1 MLIIPL
7 HKKPTLANF
16 PWVTI
21 LLVLVNVFIYVALQA
36 PDNARHA
43 QAVEAYAESRLAE
56 IELPAYRDYV
66 ERTPS
71 ISWRERW
78 RQLPEP
84 VRTQALAM
92 QVQNDAA
99 FLAELRAE
107 RVITP
112 SHADYA
118 EWKPLRAQLDA
129 RWRESFT
136 ERHLMRQSEVA
147 PGRMFSAMFLHGDG
161 GHLIGNMVFLVIL
174 GLAVEP
180 VLGSVGFLL
189 VYLLAGIGGGL
200 FSLGW
205 RWGDVGGMLGA
216 SGAIAGLM
224 GAFAVLWGHR
234 RVRLF
239 YWFFVI
245 FDYTRVRALWLLPV
259 WFGWEFLQLLMAP
272 DAGVGFDAHAGGIL
286 SGAALAFAATKLGR
300 VNHAY
305 LDEEEIRDRR
315 AEELTAGLA
324 ELGKLQLTSARH
336 RFDVLIQRHPD
347 DPDVIEPWLRSWLF
361 AKDRPEAAAAVM
373 HALAWRARNRV
384 DAQRQQR
391 WLGEAIKAY
400 APQLP
405 APAGTLVMLAARWQP
420 LGLRAES
427 HAVLAAVEAA
437 EPHHPGLSAA
447 WFKLALAHQ
456 EQRDEAAARTVL
468 QHVRQRHPQSAEAG
482 KATLLLG

>member
-16 PWVTI
+16 PWVTA
-21 LLVLVNVFIYVALQA
+21 LLVLVNVFVYTALQV

-43 QAVEAYAESRLAE
+43 RAVEAYADSRLAA

-66 ERTPS
+66 ERTPT

-78 RQLPEP
+78 RRLPEP
-84 VRTQALAM
+84 MRTQALAT
-92 QVQNDAA
+92 QVQSDAA

-118 EWKPLRAQLDA
+118 EWKPLRAELDA
-129 RWRESFT
+129 NWRASFT
-136 ERHLMRQSEVA
+136 ERHLLRQSEIA
-147 PGRMFSAMFLHGDG
+147 PSRWFSAMFLHGDG
-161 GHLIGNMVFLVIL
+161 GHLIGNMIFLVIL

-180 VLGSVGFLL
+180 VLGAFGFVLL
-189 VYLLAGIGGGL
+189 YLLAGIGGGL

-205 RWGDVGGMLGA
+205 RWGDSGGMLGA

-224 GAFAVLWGHR
+224 GAFAVLWGQR

-259 WFGWEFLQLLMAP
+259 WFGWEVLQLLMTP

-286 SGAALAFAATKLGR
+286 SGAALAFAAVRLGR

-315 AEELTAGLA
+315 AEELAAGLS
-324 ELGKLQLTSARH
+324 ELGKLQLAAARS
-336 RFDVLIQRHPD
+336 RFDALIQRHPD

-361 AKDRPEAAAAVM
+361 AKDRPEAAVAVA
-373 HALAWRARNRV
+373 HALAWRARNRG

-391 WLGEAIKAY
+391 WLGEAMKAH
-400 APQLP
+400 APKLP
-405 APAGTLVMLAARWQP
+405 AAAATLTLLAARWQP
-420 LGLRAES
+420 LGLLAES
-427 HAVLAAVEAA
+427 QTLLAAVEAA
-437 EPHHPGLSAA
+437 EPSHAGLPAA
-447 WFKLALAHQ
+447 WFKLALAYQ
-456 EQRDEAAARTVL
+456 EQRDEAAARAIL
-468 QHVRQRHPQSAEAG
+468 QRLRQRHPQSAEAG

>member
-1 MLIIPL
+1 MLILPL

-16 PWVTI
+16 PWVTL

-43 QAVEAYAESRLAE
+43 SAVESYANSRLAE

-71 ISWRERW
+71 IAWRERW
-78 RQLPEP
+78 RQMPEP
-84 VRTQALAM
+84 MRTRVLAM
-92 QVQNDAA
+92 QVQGDDR
-99 FLAELRAE
+99 FLTELRAE

-112 SHADYA
+112 THADYP

-129 RWRESFT
+129 TWRASFT
-136 ERHLMRQSEVA
+136 ERHLMRQSEIA
-147 PGRMFSAMFLHGDG
+147 PGRMFTAMFLHGDS

-180 VLGSVGFLL
+180 VMGSVGFLVL
-189 VYLLAGIGGGL
+189 YLLAGLGGGL

-205 RWGDVGGMLGA
+205 RWGEVGGMLGA

-224 GAFAVLWGHR
+224 GAFAVLWGQR

-259 WFGWEFLQLLMAP
+259 WFGWEFVQLLMAP

-300 VNHAY
+300 VNRAY
-305 LDEEEIRDRR
+305 LDEEDIRDQRVD
-315 AEELTAGLA
+315 ELAAGLA
-324 ELGKLQLTSARH
+324 ELGKLQLGAART
-336 RFDVLIQRHPD
+336 RFDALVQRYPD

-361 AKDRPEAAAAVM
+361 AKDRPEAATAVT
-373 HALAWRARNRV
+373 HALAWRARTRA

-400 APQLP
+400 APKLP
-405 APAGTLVMLAARWQP
+405 APAATLIALAARWP
-420 LGLRAES
+420 SLGLLAES

-437 EPHHPGLSAA
+437 EPAHPGLAAA

-456 EQRDEAAARTVL
+456 EQRDDSATRRIL
-468 QHVRQRHPQSAEAG
+468 QHLRQRHPQSPEAG

>member
-1 MLIIPL
+1 MLILPL

-16 PWVTI
+16 PWVTL

-36 PDNARHA
+36 PDNDRHA
-43 QAVEAYAESRLAE
+43 SAVESYANSRLAQ

-78 RQLPEP
+78 RQMPEP
-84 VRTQALAM
+84 MRTRVLAM
-92 QVQNDAA
+92 QVQGDDR

-112 SHADYA
+112 THADYA
-118 EWKPLRAQLDA
+118 EWRPLRAQLDA
-129 RWRESFT
+129 TWRASLT
-136 ERHLMRQSEVA
+136 ERHLMRQSEIA
-147 PGRMFSAMFLHGDG
+147 PGRMFTAMFLHGDS

-180 VLGSVGFLL
+180 VMGSVGFLVL
-189 VYLLAGIGGGL
+189 YLLAGLGGGL

-205 RWGDVGGMLGA
+205 RWGEVGGMLGA

-224 GAFAVLWGHR
+224 GAFAVLWGQR

-259 WFGWEFLQLLMAP
+259 WFGWEFVQLLMAP

-300 VNHAY
+300 VNRAY
-305 LDEEEIRDRR
+305 LDEEDIRDQRVD
-315 AEELTAGLA
+315 ELAAGLA
-324 ELGKLQLTSARH
+324 ELGKLQLGAART
-336 RFDVLIQRHPD
+336 RFDALVQRYPD
-347 DPDVIEPWLRSWLF
+347 DPDVIEPRLRSWLF
-361 AKDRPEAAAAVM
+361 AKDRQEAATAVT
-373 HALAWRARNRV
+373 HALAWRARTRA

-400 APQLP
+400 APKLP
-405 APAGTLVMLAARWQP
+405 APAATMIALAARWP
-420 LGLRAES
+420 SLGLLAES
-427 HAVLAAVEAA
+427 HALLAAVEAA
-437 EPHHPGLSAA
+437 EPAHPGLAAA

-456 EQRDEAAARTVL
+456 EQRDDSATRRIL
-468 QHVRQRHPQSAEAG
+468 QHLRQRHPQSPEAG

>member
-1 MLIIPL
+1 MLILPL
-7 HKKPTLANF
+7 HRKPTLANF
-16 PWVTI
+16 PWVTV
-21 LLVLVNVFIYVALQA
+21 LLVLVNVFVYVALQA
-36 PDNARHA
+36 PDNDRHA
-43 QAVEAYAESRLAE
+43 RAVAAYADSRLAD

-66 ERTPS
+66 ERTPT

-78 RQLPEP
+78 QRLPEP
-84 VRTQALAM
+84 MRTQVLAM
-92 QVQNDAA
+92 QVQNDTA

-107 RVITP
+107 RVITAT
-112 SHADYA
+112 HADYA

-129 RWRESFT
+129 TWRESFT
-136 ERHLMRQSEVA
+136 ERHLMRQSEIA

-180 VLGSVGFLL
+180 VLGSLGFLV
-189 VYLLAGIGGGL
+189 VYLLAGIGAGL

-205 RWGDVGGMLGA
+205 RWGEVGGMLGA

-224 GAFAVLWGHR
+224 GAFAVLWGQR

-259 WFGWEFLQLLMAP
+259 WFGWEFVQLLMSP

-286 SGAALAFAATKLGR
+286 SGAALAFAATQLGR
-300 VNHAY
+300 VNFAY
-305 LDEEEIRDRR
+305 LDEEDMRDHR
-315 AEELTAGLA
+315 ADELAAGLA
-324 ELGKLQLTSARH
+324 ELGKLQLGAARA
-336 RFDVLIQRHPD
+336 RFDALVQQHPD

-361 AKDRPEAAAAVM
+361 AKERPEAVAATA
-373 HALAWRARNRV
+373 HALAWRARTRS

-391 WLGEAIKAY
+391 WFGEATKAY
-400 APQLP
+400 VPEPP
-405 APAGTLVMLAARWQP
+405 APTTTLIALAARWQS
-420 LGLRAES
+420 LGLLAES
-427 HAVLAAVEAA
+427 HAVLTATEAA
-437 EPHHPGLSAA
+437 EPAHAGLAAA

-456 EQRDEAAARTVL
+456 EQRDEATTRKIL
-468 QHVRQRHPQSAEAG
+468 QHLRQRHPNSAEAG

>member
-1 MLIIPL
+1 MLILPL

-16 PWVTI
+16 PWVTV
-21 LLVLVNVFIYVALQA
+21 LLVLVNLFIYAALQA
-36 PDNARHA
+36 PDNERHA
-43 QAVEAYAESRLAE
+43 RAVALYADSRLAA

-71 ISWRERW
+71 IAWRERW
-78 RQLPEP
+78 QRLPEP
-84 VRTQALAM
+84 ARTQVLAM
-92 QVQNDAA
+92 QVQGDDR

-118 EWKPLRAQLDA
+118 EWKPLRAQIDA
-129 RWRESFT
+129 TWQPSFT
-136 ERHLMRQSEVA
+136 ERHLMRQSEIA
-147 PGRMFSAMFLHGDG
+147 PGRMFTAMFLHGDS

-180 VLGSVGFLL
+180 VLGSVGFLVL
-189 VYLLAGIGGGL
+189 YLLAGLGGGL

-205 RWGDVGGMLGA
+205 RWGEVGGMLGA

-224 GAFAVLWGHR
+224 GAFAVLWGQR

-259 WFGWEFLQLLMAP
+259 WFGWEFVQLLMAP
-272 DAGVGFDAHAGGIL
+272 NAGVGFDAHAGGIL

-300 VNHAY
+300 VNLAY
-305 LDEEEIRDRR
+305 LDEEDIRDHRVD
-315 AEELTAGLA
+315 ELAAGLA
-324 ELGKLQLTSARH
+324 ELGKLQLGAARA
-336 RFDVLIQRHPD
+336 RFDALVQRHPD

-361 AKDRPEAAAAVM
+361 AKDRPEAAAAVA
-373 HALAWRARNRV
+373 HALAWRARSRA

-391 WLGEAIKAY
+391 WFGEAIKAH
-400 APQLP
+400 APKLP
-405 APAGTLVMLAARWQP
+405 APAGTLMMLSMRWQS
-420 LGLRAES
+420 LGLLAES
-427 HAVLAAVEAA
+427 HALLAAVEAV
-437 EPHHPGLSAA
+437 EPDHAALATA
-447 WFKLALAHQ
+447 WFKLALTHQ
-456 EQRDEAAARTVL
+456 EQRDDAASRHVL
-468 QHVRQRHPQSAEAG
+468 QHLRQRYPQSPEAG
-482 KATLLLG
+482 KAALLLG